1 MDTTGPGQSGARRS
15 GMTGRR
21 TMQKLNAA
29 AHQPDVEQ
37 EELRGFSRSI
47 AEIEWLL
54 LILGLLYLFVPTAI
68 VAERPRVIA
77 AMVAFAAFV
86 FAFRYVNFYRRETR
100 WKLALETW
108 AMLAFI
114 SVLLWH
120 TGKVDSPLLNLYLL
134 VIIACALTLGKLATF
149 MEVALITCWYIFM
162 GYSAYGPEVFSLQTF
177 SDLMS
182 TFSPFLLVAYLTTML
197 SADIHHA
204 KRRILS
210 ISETDELTGLP
221 NMRAFKALHEREM
234 KRYGRYGHAYSIM
247 MIDTDGLKEIND
259 RYGHEAGNRLIVM
272 VANAIR
278 GRMRDADTLARYGG
292 DEFILLLPE
301 TAALQV
307 IEVAER
313 IRTAVEH
320 SSFDEQGARVSATVS
335 IGIASCPEDA
345 VNAQELIDKADAALY
360 QSKNGGR
367 NRATAW
373 HKAPPATPA
382 DSRPASAA

>member
-1 MDTTGPGQSGARRS
+1 
-15 GMTGRR
+15 MTGRR
-21 TMQKLNAA
+21 KMNKLNAA

-37 EELRGFSRSI
+37 EELRGFSRSM

-68 VAERPRVIA
+68 IAERQQVIG

-86 FAFRYVNFYRRETR
+86 VAFRYINFYRRESR

-134 VIIACALTLGKLATF
+134 VIIACALTLGKLVTF
-149 MEVALITCWYIFM
+149 MEVALVSCWYLFM
-162 GYSAYGPEVFSLQTF
+162 GYSAYGPEIFSLQTF

-204 KRRILS
+204 KRRIVS

-234 KRYGRYGHAYSIM
+234 KRYGRYGHAYSLM

-259 RYGHEAGNRLIVM
+259 RYGHEAGNRLIVL
-272 VANAIR
+272 VANTICE
-278 GRMRDADTLARYGG
+278 RMRDADTLARYGG
-292 DEFILLLPE
+292 DEFVLLLPE
-301 TAALQV
+301 TSAGQV
-307 IEVAER
+307 LEVAER

-320 SSFDEQGARVSATVS
+320 SSFDEQGARISATVS
-335 IGIASCPEDA
+335 IGIASCPDDA
-345 VNAQELIDKADAALY
+345 VNVQELIDKADAALY
-360 QSKNGGR
+360 ESKNGGR

-373 HKAPPATPA
+373 RKAPSPPPVT
-382 DSRPASAA
+382 SRRPASAA

>member
-1 MDTTGPGQSGARRS
+1 MN
-15 GMTGRR
+15 
-21 TMQKLNAA
+21 KLNAA

-68 VAERPRVIA
+68 ISDRAEVIGT
-77 AMVAFAAFV
+77 MVGFAGFV
-86 FAFRYVNFYRRETR
+86 VAFRYINFYRRETR

-149 MEVALITCWYIFM
+149 MEVALISCWYLYM

-204 KRRILS
+204 KRSILS
-210 ISETDELTGLP
+210 LSETDELTGLP
-221 NMRAFKALHEREM
+221 NMRAFKLVQQREM
-234 KRYGRYGHAYSIM
+234 KRYGRYGHAFTLM
-247 MIDTDGLKEIND
+247 MIDTDGLKEVND
-259 RYGHEAGNRLIVM
+259 RYGHEAGNRLIVL
-272 VANAIR
+272 VANTIR
-278 GRMRDADTLARYGG
+278 ERMRDADTLARYGG

-301 TAALQV
+301 TSSSQV
-307 IEVAER
+307 FEVAER

-320 SSFDEQGARVSATVS
+320 SSFDEQGARISTTVS
-335 IGIASCPEDA
+335 IGIASCPDDA
-345 VNAQELIDKADAALY
+345 INTQELIDKADAALY
-360 QSKNGGR
+360 ESKHGGR
-367 NRATAW
+367 NRTTVW
-373 HKAPPATPA
+373 RKAPPSPPTAR
-382 DSRPASAA
+382 SASAA